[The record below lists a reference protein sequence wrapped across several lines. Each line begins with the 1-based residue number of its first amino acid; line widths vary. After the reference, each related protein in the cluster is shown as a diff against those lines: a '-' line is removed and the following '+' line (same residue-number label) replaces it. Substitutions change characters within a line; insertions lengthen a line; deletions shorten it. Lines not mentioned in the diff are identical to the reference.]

1 MDWIFHPFT
10 YPRGKKRQFS
20 GKSEEEVKRKVY
32 DFFGLKCITYEE
44 LCTKWT
50 TDSDVFPDSRSGKLE
65 YYNVK
70 AFIPFLRKKIAA
82 DITSEDILDA
92 AKTLVAKGNKTN
104 GVNTKIRSVVKMYEY
119 AIQKKDCRL

>member
-1 MDWIFHPFT
+1 MDKATEILRTHKITKKTTVNRNGVPWTGYSIQFT

-50 TDSDVFPDSRSGKLE
+50 TDSGVFPDSRSGKLE

-70 AFIPFLRKKIAA
+70 AFIPFLRKKIA
-82 DITSEDILDA
+82 
-92 AKTLVAKGNKTN
+92 
-104 GVNTKIRSVVKMYEY
+104 
-119 AIQKKDCRL
+119 